1 MNIRELPLLAALL
14 CGATELNAETRILV
28 PDDQS
33 SVTARVGSTVHD
45 FTVAVKEYTL
55 QAETGP
61 GGDIRSG
68 IFTAP
73 VGKVD
78 SDDKSRDKDMYKWAE
93 ETKHPT
99 ITYSVASFAYDAKG
113 QATAKGTL
121 SWHGVSKQLD
131 VPVVITRKDGKV
143 AIDASFK
150 LDHRDWGLPKIR
162 NMLVLTVEPVMD
174 VTIHLSGTLIPKP
187 ASTTPATPAP
197 ATPAATQP
205 APAPTKG
212 K

>member
-14 CGATELNAETRILV
+14 CGSNALDAETRILV

-33 SVTARVGSTVHD
+33 SVTAKVGSTVHD
-45 FTVAVKEYTL
+45 FTVAVKEYAL

-68 IFTAP
+68 VFTAQ

-78 SDDKSRDKDMYKWAE
+78 SDDTSRDKDMYKWAE

-99 ITYSVASFAYDAKG
+99 ITYSVASFTYDAKG

-121 SWHGVSKQLD
+121 SWHGVSKALD
-131 VPVVITRKDGKV
+131 IPVAITRKDGKV

-162 NMLVLTVEPVMD
+162 NMFVLTVDPVMD
-174 VTIHLSGTLIPKP
+174 FTIHLSGTLVPKP
-187 ASTTPATPAP
+187 AATTPLAPAIPPATPPTPATAK
-197 ATPAATQP
+197 A
-205 APAPTKG
+205 K
-212 K
+212 